1 MQLTPMSRT
10 AVWLLTKPHPNV
22 HIAVW
27 RLVGCLAVESMD
39 YGRRLLWA
47 RSLKVGWP
55 SEVAARVE
63 AVTAISNLAV
73 ARFWHNIHDF
83 AASHQAELPNQFH
96 DIPARHPFLAIQS
109 GVVHAQLPLEF
120 SQ

>member
-1 MQLTPMSRT
+1 MARR
-10 AVWLLTKPHPNV
+10 AIWLLNKPHPNM
-22 HIAVW
+22 HISVW

-47 RSLKVGWP
+47 RSLSVDWP
-55 SEVAARVE
+55 SEAAARVE

-73 ARFWHNIHDF
+73 ARFWHNLHDF
-83 AASHQAELPNQFH
+83 AASHQSELPNQFH
-96 DIPARHPFLAIQS
+96 DIPSNHPFLAIQ
-109 GVVHAQLPLEF
+109 GGALRAQLPLEI